1 MSGKGP
7 VYLHIGAP
15 KTGTTYLQTVLDA
28 AATPLRGRGL
38 MFPGGKRGQQRATRD
53 LLNQGAPQARRHRAG
68 SWREIV
74 AQANEWP
81 GTVIFSNETLALG
94 LRPARVPRV
103 AARFGDREVH
113 VVFTVRDLVRQLPA
127 CWQESLKNRATTS
140 FVDYFGVLSG
150 DRPLRRTE
158 PGERVWAA
166 QDADAVLTPWGDAL
180 GADRVHVVTVPPR
193 GAPRDLLLRRFGE
206 VIGVD
211 LTEFGDVAS
220 EPNVSLDA
228 TEAAVLRRLN
238 TELAR
243 DDPPMPWSDYV
254 LIVKRFLANEVFPQR
269 DGRRPLWLTTEQ
281 ADWALRQSH
290 RNADAIER
298 AGFDVV
304 GDLADLRPSSPD
316 VPISEHLVDA
326 PPEAEQR
333 DVAVLALTRLLRRS
347 TAG

>member
-1 MSGKGP
+1 MPGKGP

-28 AATPLRGRGL
+28 AATPLQSRGL
-38 MFPGGKRGQQRATRD
+38 LFPEGKAGQQRATRD
-53 LLNQGAPQARRHRAG
+53 LLNQGSPDARRQRSG
-68 SWREIV
+68 SWRRVV
-74 AQANEWP
+74 AQINEWP
-81 GTVIFSNETLALG
+81 ESVVFSNETLALG
-94 LRPARVPRV
+94 LRPQRVPRV
-103 AARFGDREVH
+103 AARFADREVH
-113 VVFTVRDLVRQLPA
+113 VIFTVRDLVRQLPA
-127 CWQESLKNRATTS
+127 CWQESLKNRATMS
-140 FVDYFGVLSG
+140 FVDYFAVLSG
-150 DRPLRRTE
+150 DAPLRRSE

-166 QDADAVLTPWGDAL
+166 QDARAVLTPWGNAL

-193 GAPRDLLLRRFGE
+193 GAPRDTLLRRFGDA
-206 VIGVD
+206 VGVD
-211 LTEFGDVAS
+211 LTAFGDVAT

-228 TEAAVLRRLN
+228 TEAAVLRQLN
-238 TELAR
+238 LALAS
-243 DDPPMPWSDYV
+243 DDPAMQWLDYV
-254 LIVKRFLANEVFPQR
+254 RLVKRFLANEVFPQR
-269 DGRRPLWLTTEQ
+269 GGRRPLWLTTKQ
-281 ADWALRQSH
+281 ADWALHQSH